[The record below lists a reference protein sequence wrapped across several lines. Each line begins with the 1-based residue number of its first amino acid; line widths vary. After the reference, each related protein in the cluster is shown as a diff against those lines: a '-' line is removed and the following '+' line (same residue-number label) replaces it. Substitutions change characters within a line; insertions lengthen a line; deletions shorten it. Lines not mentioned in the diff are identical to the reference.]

1 MNGSPLIDWC
11 EKVAAPVLEAAAA
24 GQPINFAAKQAL
36 LRLSDILASQGIN
49 EGESSVASDR
59 HPMDQLSVLE
69 RLSGT
74 RES

>member
-11 EKVAAPVLEAAAA
+11 EKVAAPVLEEAAA

-49 EGESSVASDR
+49 EGESSAANDR
-59 HPMDQLSVLE
+59 HPIAQLSALE
-69 RLSGT
+69 QVSGT
-74 RES
+74 CKS